1 MSLDFDELAE
11 KTIQSQYGASP
22 HIVGIVKSSQK
33 QLDPTGDIETFYDEV
48 FNPKTAEGVGLD
60 IWGRIVGANR
70 YLTVDSEEVFGFY
83 GSYLLPFDQAPFQG
97 EGATNRYRMTDLAYR
112 DLVFLKA
119 AANIGNA
126 TLPSIKS
133 ILSTLFDEPVYV
145 FNIAPMKVRVVFPFY
160 LTVYQ
165 LALLQTYGILNL
177 GAGVDWEMYQVEDE
191 ATFGFAGSGL
201 QPFDQGIFQ
210 PYGIQT
216 PY

>member
-1 MSLDFDELAE
+1 MSLDFKELSE

-22 HIVGIVKSSQK
+22 HITGIIDSSQK
-33 QLDPTGDIETFYDEV
+33 QLDPTQDIETFYDEV

-70 YLTVDSEEVFGFY
+70 YLTVDSEDVFGFD
-83 GSYLLPFDQAPFQG
+83 GSYLLPFDQAPFTG
-97 EGATNRYRMTDLAYR
+97 EGATNRYRMTDPAYR

-133 ILSTLFDEPVYV
+133 ILSTLFDKPVYV
-145 FNIAPMKVRVVFPFY
+145 FNVAPMKVRVVFTFY

-165 LALLQTYGILNL
+165 VALLKTYGILNL
-177 GAGVDWEMYQVEDE
+177 GAGVDWEFYQVEDD
-191 ATFGFAGSGL
+191 ATFGFSGSEL
-201 QPFDQGIFQ
+201 QPFGQGVFQ

-216 PY
+216 P